1 MRKRV
6 VIWPGRENRQMWK
19 YATRIKGIG
28 RDQITYPTVV
38 MVTTAHQN
46 PSQAPWTNVV
56 ENSDEKKTYS
66 YEETNQLKTD
76 YHAIKFSA
84 VTF

>member
-1 MRKRV
+1 MQQELKKSA
-6 VIWPGRENRQMWK
+6 GN
-19 YATRIKGIG
+19 
-28 RDQITYPTVV
+28 QITYPTVV

-76 YHAIKFSA
+76 YQAFNLVRWHSKVFSRL
-84 VTF
+84 F

>member
-1 MRKRV
+1 MCNNQSRKMG
-6 VIWPGRENRQMWK
+6 PS
-19 YATRIKGIG
+19 
-28 RDQITYPTVV
+28 QITHPTVV

-56 ENSDEKKTYS
+56 ENSDEKNTYS

-76 YHAIKFSA
+76 YDALNLA
-84 VTF
+84 W